1 MPEDPLLALTSAA
14 AAGGSSVGSRVTS
27 SPSKDFG
34 SGEVDLDEIN
44 RLASATFNAETLDT
58 CKFCGRTFLA
68 EKLVIHNR
76 SCTVDN
82 PARRV
87 NEAVKKGQKEIIQE
101 PPRTA
106 PAGSR
111 RVKFTRTASMKKASV
126 SGEEDVEGEEEEYL
140 AGTSDA
146 KEKQLIKRSDEPK
159 SRPAAVA
166 QEDNEDDTMSMGAT
180 VNLQIQNGSMTVVQG
195 SMGGSGARSIRKQQ
209 QLQSSSPS
217 PSRSDAVTGSQ
228 RSKAIE
234 LIASF
239 QDKQE
244 VIGYLTEN
252 LAFMENTALGLIHS
266 ISEMKDLLK
275 ELSGQN

>member
-1 MPEDPLLALTSAA
+1 MLAL
-14 AAGGSSVGSRVTS
+14 SSPGASLGNRNTS
-27 SPSKDFG
+27 SPAKDFG
-34 SGEVDLDEIN
+34 AQGEVDLDEIN

-76 SCTVDN
+76 SCTSDN

-87 NEAVKKGQKEIIQE
+87 NEAVKKGQKDIVQE
-101 PPRTA
+101 PPQTA

-111 RVKFTRTASMKKASV
+111 RVKFTRTASMKRASV
-126 SGEEDVEGEEEEYL
+126 AGEEGDGAEEEDL
-140 AGTSDA
+140 VAAINA
-146 KEKQLIKRSDEPK
+146 KEKESFRSSGVSK
-159 SRPAAVA
+159 SRPAADI
-166 QEDNEDDTMSMGAT
+166 QGNNEDDTMSMGST
-180 VNLQIQNGSMTVVQG
+180 VNLQIQNGSMAVVQG

-209 QLQSSSPS
+209 QSSPS
-217 PSRSDAVTGSQ
+217 PSKSDSGIGTQ
-228 RSKAIE
+228 RKKATE

-252 LAFMENTALGLIHS
+252 LDFMENTALGLMHS
-266 ISEMKDLLK
+266 ISEMKNLLK
-275 ELSGQN
+275 ELSSQN

>member
-1 MPEDPLLALTSAA
+1 MPEDPMLAATS
-14 AAGGSSVGSRVTS
+14 SIGSRVTS
-27 SPSKDFG
+27 SPTKDLG

-44 RLASATFNAETLDT
+44 RLASAAFNAETLDT
-58 CKFCGRTFLA
+58 CKFCGRTFLS
-68 EKLVIHNR
+68 EKLLIHNR

-111 RVKFTRTASMKKASV
+111 RVKFTRTASMKRAT
-126 SGEEDVEGEEEEYL
+126 GEDVEEEGEDL
-140 AGTSDA
+140 DGAIDA
-146 KEKQLIKRSDEPK
+146 KVKQLIKKSDEPK

-166 QEDNEDDTMSMGAT
+166 QEDDEDDTMSMGAT

-209 QLQSSSPS
+209 QQQLQSSPS
-217 PSRSDAVTGSQ
+217 PSKSDSAMGSQ
-228 RSKAIE
+228 RKKATE
-234 LIASF
+234 LMASF

-252 LAFMENTALGLIHS
+252 LAFMENTALGLMHS

-275 ELSGQN
+275 ELSDQN